1 LKKLEKRAQIVINE
15 LEKADPSS
23 IVADREWPRIEVECD
38 VTDNLWEVADRLFGR
53 IKANR
58 ASDRAPKYLDT
69 VTKSSRLVKSPQ
81 LYRGTVVV
89 NVVVWTGLR
98 FHCLMAIFLGYV
110 QFTRGQ

>member
-1 LKKLEKRAQIVINE
+1 
-15 LEKADPSS
+15 
-23 IVADREWPRIEVECD
+23 

-89 NVVVWTGLR
+89 NVVV
-98 FHCLMAIFLGYV
+98 
-110 QFTRGQ
+110 